1 MAQTI
6 DEIKTTAAAI
16 RDATEIGENTA
27 SRVGS
32 SVYDLAVYAENTS
45 STLSPMVQEMYDE
58 FTEARDVYY
67 IDLANVFSCVGHLC
81 GSLNTD
87 ALPALKVTDEG
98 EKGYSITLWQD
109 GDTYRG
115 ANIPLSSAKN
125 NGLMSAEQA
134 DDLATLWDNAV
145 WSEDGKGLSTNDYT
159 DADKANVAK
168 IPSIESTAENTSSIL
183 SPMVQEMYDE
193 FTEARDVYY
202 IDLANVF
209 SCVGHL
215 CGSLNTDA
223 LPALKVTDEG
233 EKGYSITLWQD
244 GDTYR
249 GANIPLSSA
258 KNNGLMSAEQ
268 ADDLATLWDNAVW
281 SEDGKGLS
289 TNDYTDADKAK
300 LASISVPSSGIDLSA
315 LNSRIGMQ
323 SDNIFPPFDGMQST
337 AIILNTDTYDGEGTT
352 EADAVMFYETKLC
365 FIASIGTR
373 WYTRWKNLA
382 NVPDST
388 AYQYTYLNKRPLVHN
403 SSRTLYVWDG
413 DTSLLPITHQW
424 QVLTSA
430 QYEKLQ
436 YKDANTFYYILED
449 D

>member
-6 DEIKTTAAAI
+6 DGIKTTAAAI

-58 FTEARDVYY
+58 FTEARNAYY
-67 IDLANVFSCVGHLC
+67 INLANVFSCVGHLC

-87 ALPALKVTDEG
+87 ATPALKVTDEG

-109 GDTYRG
+109 G
-115 ANIPLSSAKN
+115 N
-125 NGLMSAEQA
+125 
-134 DDLATLWDNAV
+134 
-145 WSEDGKGLSTNDYT
+145 
-159 DADKANVAK
+159 
-168 IPSIESTAENTSSIL
+168 
-183 SPMVQEMYDE
+183 
-193 FTEARDVYY
+193 
-202 IDLANVF
+202 
-209 SCVGHL
+209 
-215 CGSLNTDA
+215 
-223 LPALKVTDEG
+223 
-233 EKGYSITLWQD
+233 
-244 GDTYR
+244 TYR

-337 AIILNTDTYDGEGTT
+337 AIILNTDTYDGEGTK
-352 EADAVMFYETKLC
+352 EADAVMFYKTKLC